1 MRSVHG
7 QALAVGSQV
16 CQPLLACWCAQ
27 DYMHVCSVC
36 NVWASHDDIADS
48 FMAWTSA
55 MDGFVVGN
63 SLIMTTLHY
72 DHVCT

>member
-1 MRSVHG
+1 
-7 QALAVGSQV
+7 
-16 CQPLLACWCAQ
+16 
-27 DYMHVCSVC
+27 MHVCSVC